1 MKATVR
7 IQANKALRQTLAS
20 KLDQAA
26 ASFESGPGVSACSEP
41 KAKARVKKEKQLKAT
56 HSSLNAFCI
65 HPDSIWTLATC
76 LIWRFSVQKKRKR
89 KILTRIC
96 KSVLTANIE
105 FQIEHCFISKM
116 WGLQPWLGKHVL
128 LPVIWLLPGSH
139 LRRLISCPPDENCK
153 RNLKTNSFPGHCGGA
168 WCDPHKARAKPQRA
182 ISSELPIA
190 RYDQQ
195 VRLPIFMISSWE
207 LIIYL
212 WGFALLSSRT
222 QLWKSAAPLWMRR
235 IRRCRTVHFWCWKS
249 HLISSNIRVKN
260 YIMDRS
266 GMG

>member
-1 MKATVR
+1 MHFAS
-7 IQANKALRQTLAS
+7 IQIR
-20 KLDQAA
+20 
-26 ASFESGPGVSACSEP
+26 FE
-41 KAKARVKKEKQLKAT
+41 
-56 HSSLNAFCI
+56 H
-65 HPDSIWTLATC
+65 W
-76 LIWRFSVQKKRKR
+76 
-89 KILTRIC
+89 
-96 KSVLTANIE
+96 
-105 FQIEHCFISKM
+105 
-116 WGLQPWLGKHVL
+116 
-128 LPVIWLLPGSH
+128 LPVWFGGSQC
-139 LRRLISCPPDENCK
+139 RRKGKERFWQGSAKVFWPQILNFKLNIVSSARCEAYSHGWASTFCCQQFDFFRDPTSGGLYQCQPDENCK

-212 WGFALLSSRT
+212 WGCALLSSRT

-266 GMG
+266 GMGIKSLRVLSYLQQPWTPFET